1 MDYRFKTKPFQ
12 HQLDALK
19 DSWNKEVW
27 ALFMEMGTGKTKVW
41 IDNIAILYDKGKINS
56 ALIIVPN
63 GIKRNWRNELG
74 IHMPDHVDYRVAVWS
89 ASPKKK
95 EKEELDQLSV
105 ITEQLTI
112 LVMNIEALST
122 VRGRD
127 FAKSFL
133 MRTNCFM

>member
-1 MDYRFKTKPFQ
+1 
-12 HQLDALK
+12 
-19 DSWNKEVW
+19 
-27 ALFMEMGTGKTKVW
+27 
-41 IDNIAILYDKGKINS
+41 
-56 ALIIVPN
+56 
-63 GIKRNWRNELG
+63 
-74 IHMPDHVDYRVAVWS
+74 MPDHVDYRVAVWS

-127 FAKSFL
+127 FA
-133 MRTNCFM
+133 T